1 MPRTSPA
8 PTDPYTTPLI
18 AVDDLL
24 PGVRVFLKDETRY
37 ASGSHKEPA
46 ARAVVARAV
55 AEGRDRV
62 VVGSCGSYGRA
73 MATACAAAGLRCT
86 VVLPAGWGDG
96 GAFTEAAGADVRFVP
111 GCYED
116 AVDESRR
123 LAHEHGAIDGNVDG
137 PYKDVILEGHGHVVR
152 ALHRELGGTP
162 AAPTTSTTLWIP
174 VGNGTTILGAHRQFR
189 ALGWSVSIHGVGS
202 TGNNPIVT
210 SWPGPYRTLPSDSVV
225 TTDHNEPLVNWHA
238 LHGPDALAAIA
249 DSGGAVHAA
258 DDHEL
263 LAAQALLT
271 RYGAHPT
278 AAGSAALAG
287 LLAHART
294 APVTGNQVVL
304 LTGR

>member
-1 MPRTSPA
+1 MPPA
-8 PTDPYTTPLI
+8 STAPVDPATTPLI

-96 GAFTEAAGADVRFVP
+96 GAFAEAAGSDVHLVP
-111 GCYED
+111 GGYED
-116 AVDESRR
+116 AVAASHR
-123 LAHEHGAIDGNVDG
+123 LADADGAVDGNVDG
-137 PYKDVILEGHGHVVR
+137 PYKDVVLEGHGHVVH
-152 ALHRELGGTP
+152 ALHEVLGTAP
-162 AAPTTSTTLWIP
+162 AALWIP
-174 VGNGTTILGAHRQFR
+174 VGNGTTIVAAHRRLR
-189 ALGWSVSIHGVGS
+189 ALGWSVPLHGVGS
-202 TGNNPIVT
+202 PGNNPILT
-210 SWPGPYRTLPSDSVV
+210 SWPGPYRTLRSDAVV
-225 TTDHNEPLVNWHA
+225 TTEHNEPLVNWHA
-238 LHGPDALAAIA
+238 LHGPEALAAIA

-258 DDHEL
+258 DDDAL
-263 LAAQALLT
+263 LAAQDRLAGH
-271 RYGAHPT
+271 GAHAT

-294 APVTGNQVVL
+294 APVTGNQIVL